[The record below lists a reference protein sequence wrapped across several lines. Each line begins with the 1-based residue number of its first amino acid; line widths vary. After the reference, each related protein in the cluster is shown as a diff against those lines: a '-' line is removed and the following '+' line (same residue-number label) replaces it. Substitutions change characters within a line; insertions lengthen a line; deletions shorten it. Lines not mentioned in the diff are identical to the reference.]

1 MWIGLTS
8 ECFHSS
14 GISHRRRH
22 EFTMWSRTGLITGRD
37 SLMMRI
43 QIPSR
48 PEADVPDILRMM
60 LFSIGKST
68 GVTEKEH
75 APTRGSLQGIRGSFP
90 CSRASWATL
99 GPTPTKYSFML
110 VADVRGTVLCW
121 TPPPPP
127 RCLGCFATE
136 CGPRSRIRSAM
147 SARQSRRTADRT
159 ALLASRYE
167 LEPCPSV
174 LSTARRRAIKSLVA
188 SVTGGAVG
196 LRIMTF
202 RTGA

>member
-1 MWIGLTS
+1 
-8 ECFHSS
+8 
-14 GISHRRRH
+14 
-22 EFTMWSRTGLITGRD
+22 
-37 SLMMRI
+37 MMRI

-48 PEADVPDILRMM
+48 PQADVPDILRMT
-60 LFSIGKST
+60 LFSIRKST

-90 CSRASWATL
+90 YSRASWATL

-110 VADVRGTVLCW
+110 VADVRGTVLCVVRL
-121 TPPPPP
+121 PPTWS
-127 RCLGCFATE
+127 RMFRHTE

-167 LEPCPSV
+167 SEPCPSV
-174 LSTARRRAIKSLVA
+174 LSTARRRAIKFLVA

-196 LRIMTF
+196 VRILTF